1 MKSVPKP
8 SMARSPNSN
17 PSLQAARVKGSRQK
31 QSHAD
36 RGGKDSKQGSGQ
48 PIGTFIDL
56 FAGCGGLSLGLMLA
70 GWKGMFAIEKDSFA
84 FETLQTNLIGPRSR
98 FSYAWPEWLDQ
109 SPCTIDYFLN
119 HHRDDLASLR
129 GTVDLIAGG
138 PPCQGFSLAGRR
150 NRKDSRNRAVHR
162 YLEVVSLLQ
171 PPLLLIENVV
181 GIAVEFGKK
190 AREKSR
196 GVKKGRPAK
205 SYAVRIAEQLDTLG
219 YDVQTTFIR
228 ALDFGIPQF
237 RPRFILVGI
246 RRDVLSDRRFK
257 IETLLGE
264 HREAF
269 LTSKG
274 LPTTRSVTVSQAI
287 SDLETRGR
295 DLVDCTDSPGFR
307 QIAYSGPRTAYQK
320 VLHGNL
326 NGTAP
331 NSMRLVNHRPET
343 RKRFKEIQKTCRL
356 GVQLNVHDRERFG
369 LKKVSTTPL
378 DPDKPSHTL
387 TTLPDDLLHYSEP
400 RILTAREYARIQSFP
415 DWYEFRGKYATG
427 GYLRK
432 IECPRYTQ
440 IGNAVPPFLAEILGM
455 TLEKLKESVP
465 EVNRTGSPNRR
476 K

>member
-1 MKSVPKP
+1 MV
-8 SMARSPNSN
+8 RSPNSN
-17 PSLQAARVKGSRQK
+17 PVLRPARVKGSRQK
-31 QSHAD
+31 QSHTD
-36 RGGKDSKQGSGQ
+36 QERDVSKQGSGQ

-84 FETLQTNLIGPRSR
+84 FETLKTNLIGPRCR

-109 SPCTIDYFLN
+109 SPCTIDNFLN
-119 HHRDDLASLR
+119 HHREDLVSLR

-171 PPLLLIENVV
+171 PPLLLIENVI
-181 GIAVEFGKK
+181 GITVEFGKK

-196 GVKKGRPAK
+196 RVRKGRPAK
-205 SYAVRIAEQLDTLG
+205 SYAVRIAEQLDKLG
-219 YDVQTTFIR
+219 YEVQTAFIR

-237 RPRFILVGI
+237 RPRFVLVGI
-246 RRDVLSDRRFK
+246 RRDVLSDRPFK

-274 LPTTRSVTVSQAI
+274 LPTTRPVTVSQAI

-295 DLVDCTDSPGFR
+295 DLVDCTDSPGFQ
-307 QIAYSGPRTAYQK
+307 QIAYTGPRTVYQK
-320 VLHGNL
+320 LLHADL
-326 NGTAP
+326 NGTSP

-343 RKRFKEIQKTCRL
+343 RKRFKEIQETCRR
-356 GVQLNVHDRERFG
+356 GVQLNVQDRERFG

-387 TTLPDDLLHYSEP
+387 TTLPDDLVHYSEP

-440 IGNAVPPFLAEILGM
+440 IGNAVPPFLAEFLGM
-455 TLEKLKESVP
+455 TLDRVKKIFTTADPKEV
-465 EVNRTGSPNRR
+465 RR
-476 K
+476 NHVTKP

>member
-1 MKSVPKP
+1 MAVTRNSKP
-8 SMARSPNSN
+8 DIREARI
-17 PSLQAARVKGSRQK
+17 KESRQK
-31 QSHAD
+31 QSHVD
-36 RGGKDSKQGSGQ
+36 QGRNDSKRASGQ

-70 GWKGMFAIEKDSFA
+70 GWKGVFAIEKDFFA
-84 FETLQTNLIGPRSR
+84 FETLKTNLIGPQRC
-98 FSYAWPEWLDQ
+98 FSYAWPDWLDQ

-119 HHRDDLASLR
+119 HHREDLASLR

-162 YLEVVSLLQ
+162 YFEVVSLLQ

-181 GIAVEFGKK
+181 GITVEFGKK
-190 AREKSR
+190 ARERSR
-196 GVKKGRPAK
+196 RVPKGRPAK

-219 YDVQTTFIR
+219 YEVQTAFIR

-246 RRDVLSDRRFK
+246 RRDTLSDQRFR
-257 IETLLGE
+257 IETLLGQ

-274 LPTTRSVTVSQAI
+274 LPSTRPVTVSQAI

-307 QIAYSGPRTAYQK
+307 QIAYTGPRTAYQK
-320 VLHGNL
+320 LLHGNL

-343 RKRFKEIQKTCRL
+343 RKRFKEIQETCRR
-356 GVQLNVHDRERFG
+356 GVQLNVQDRERFG

-378 DPDKPSHTL
+378 DPNKPSHTL

-415 DWYEFRGKYATG
+415 DWYEFRGKYSTG

-440 IGNAVPPFLAEILGM
+440 IGNAVPPFLAEFLGM
-455 TLEKLKESVP
+455 TLDRVKKNFTTADRKADRKEV
-465 EVNRTGSPNRR
+465 RR
-476 K
+476 NHVTKR